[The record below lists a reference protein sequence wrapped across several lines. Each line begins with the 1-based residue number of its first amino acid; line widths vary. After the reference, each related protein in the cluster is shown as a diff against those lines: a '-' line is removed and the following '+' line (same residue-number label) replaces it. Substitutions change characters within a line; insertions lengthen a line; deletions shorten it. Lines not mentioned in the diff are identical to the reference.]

1 MAGTRKPIKLGRRE
15 VVLGL
20 AIVPLATCM
29 PTRPEKDV
37 PFIPSRKAATL
48 SVGDPH
54 RLVELVK
61 LDPSIKLDMRYATN
75 NNFTGRVLYS
85 EARAFLTVAA
95 AQAVVRASAAAKA
108 EGYGLTIYDAYRP
121 WRVTKQL
128 WDATPRGPKKNY
140 VANPKRGSKHNRG
153 CAVDLTLHDLK
164 TGALVEM
171 PTEFDDFS
179 EKAHRDY
186 MAASIPAIANRR
198 RLQRYLEAE
207 GFIGLSNEWWHFDFT
222 GWENY
227 PVMDVPFDKIS
238 PSDKIS

>member
-1 MAGTRKPIKLGRRE
+1 MTLGRRE
-15 VVLGL
+15 LLL
-20 AIVPLATCM
+20 ALALAPLATCA
-29 PTRPEKDV
+29 PARPDRDV
-37 PFIPSRKAATL
+37 PFVSAKQAAGL
-48 SVGDPH
+48 PPGDPK
-54 RLVELVK
+54 RLIELVK
-61 LDPSIKLDMRYATN
+61 LDPTIRLDMRYATT

-85 EARAFLTVAA
+85 EARAFLTAA
-95 AQAVVRASAAAKA
+95 AAGALVRASAAARA
-108 EGYGLTIYDAYRP
+108 EGFGLTIYDAYRP

-128 WDATPRGPKKNY
+128 WDATPVGPKKDY

-153 CAVDLTLHDLK
+153 CAVDLTLHDLN

-186 MAASIPAIANRR
+186 AGASLAATANRA

-227 PVMDVPFDKIS
+227 PVLDVPLGKIM
-238 PSDKIS
+238 